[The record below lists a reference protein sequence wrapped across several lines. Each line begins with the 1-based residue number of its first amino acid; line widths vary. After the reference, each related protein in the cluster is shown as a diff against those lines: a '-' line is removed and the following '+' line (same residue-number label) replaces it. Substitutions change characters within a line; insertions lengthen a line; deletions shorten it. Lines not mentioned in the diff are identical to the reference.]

1 MKMPKNW
8 NRLTLNEQE
17 SWLVKKYQEMLT
29 EVDSVTKMLAKIRG
43 GQRIKIADEI
53 SRPFPKRPTLGCG
66 VVLDGGRIAIFVPMP
81 LGSKIV
87 RLPSKK

>member
-43 GQRIKIADEI
+43 GQIIKIADEI
-53 SRPFPKRPTLGCG
+53 SRP
-66 VVLDGGRIAIFVPMP
+66 DEAI
-81 LGSKIV
+81 LKA
-87 RLPSKK
+87 